1 MRNTLDVKVADDT
14 EAKSEHAHLLPPSGR
29 QAATGWQGQSGFEAA
44 SEDEIQRPRQPPA
57 IMFLIV

>member
-1 MRNTLDVKVADDT
+1 VKVADDT
-14 EAKSEHAHLLPPSGR
+14 EAKSEHAHLLPPSSR